1 MASLTV
7 VRLPPR
13 LRPLFPYLKPAYA
26 HATAAVAPMT
36 RRLGR
41 WLPTGTVDTLEQAAQ
56 SRGGRCVTARPAE
69 VLDRPALAGRPPGL
83 PLTDGDDGAVGR
95 VAVAEL
101 PGGRV
106 LGPHRAVIT
115 DRGELVQEVS
125 RYFGTTRAS
134 QHPLFWNPV
143 PPPPLEVDG
152 RVGVLA
158 TRGDANYYH
167 FLMDGLT
174 RLGVL
179 AQAPAIE
186 APEHWYVPQ
195 RLPFQRQLLD
205 LLDLAPG
212 SRIDADLH
220 PHLRAATLVVPGP
233 PAMVEKNPP
242 WAVRFLRER
251 LLPAAGTIATGRP
264 IYVTRGRSTHNRSVR
279 NEAEVMAALA
289 ARGFTAVD
297 PVTMPVLDQI
307 RVFAAAPLIVA
318 PHGAA
323 LTNLIFAASGAAAV
337 ELFPAGCLLPDFG
350 RLAAGVPGLRYRYL
364 SAAGGPRRPT
374 RAGAIVR
381 DIDVDVAALTAI
393 LDELAQG

>member
-1 MASLTV
+1 V

-13 LRPLFPYLKPAYA
+13 LRPLFPYLKPVYVQ
-26 HATAAVAPMT
+26 ATAVVAPAT
-36 RRLGR
+36 RQLSRGRGR
-41 WLPTGTVDTLEQAAQ
+41 WLPTGSVDTLEQAAR
-56 SRGGRCVTARPAE
+56 SSGGQCVTARPAE
-69 VLDRPALAGRPPGL
+69 TVYRPALRGRPANL
-83 PLTDGDDGAVGR
+83 PLTDGRDGGAIGR

-106 LGPHRAVIT
+106 LGPHRAVLT
-115 DRGELVQEVS
+115 GRGELVQEVS
-125 RYFGTTRAS
+125 RYFGTTRPS
-134 QHPLFWNPV
+134 QHPLFWNPF

-158 TRGDANYYH
+158 IRADANYYH

-179 AQAPAIE
+179 AQAPAI
-186 APEHWYVPQ
+186 APPEHWYVPQ
-195 RLPFQRQLLD
+195 RLPFQRELLD
-205 LLDLAPG
+205 LLAIAPE
-212 SRIDADLH
+212 SRIDADAH

-233 PAMVEKNPP
+233 PAMIEQNPP

-251 LLPAAGTIATGRP
+251 LLPAAGPVAAGHP
-264 IYVTRGRSTHNRSVR
+264 IYVTRGRSAHNRSVR
-279 NEAEVMAALA
+279 NEAEVLTVLGE
-289 ARGFTAVD
+289 RGFVAVD
-297 PVTMPVLDQI
+297 PAGLPVLEQI
-307 RVFAAAPLIVA
+307 RAFASAPLIVA

-323 LTNLIFAASGAAAV
+323 LTNLVFAAPGAAAI

-364 SAAGGPRRPT
+364 SAVGGPRRPT

-381 DIDVDVAALTAI
+381 DIDVDVAALTAL